1 MKIEKN
7 FLTVKEAA
15 EYLGMTQQGVWK
27 MCHEKR
33 IRYYKPNGK
42 RIYIALDDVELYI
55 TSGEISESRNESNI
69 ENKQC

>member
-1 MKIEKN
+1 MKVDKK
-7 FLTVKEAA
+7 FLTVKETA

-42 RIYIALDDVELYI
+42 RIYIALEDVELYI
-55 TSGEISESRNESNI
+55 TSGEISEAKGELND
-69 ENKQC
+69 ENR